1 MKLSLLS
8 TAILSVVAIYFT
20 QQLIPS
26 VSQAESIGAYVL
38 TAVEEEESQEVLSS
52 VVDAGASEDEVPLT
66 PNSKSAAGGF
76 DDSVGFIEDLG
87 LHDDDDDDNDDDDDD
102 DDDDETTTDDDD
114 DDDDEMTTTMTTT
127 RRRR

>member
-102 DDDDETTTDDDD
+102 DDVDD
-114 DDDDEMTTTMTTT
+114 
-127 RRRR
+127 RRR